1 MTVFPFDATS
11 NVGLTIVRGK
21 GNGPH
26 RLVTRMAM
34 PPVTSEDPKCVIRQ
48 APATV
53 KAYKMSWRRAKRKM
67 ASYVNSIGGTLDLV
81 ERKQ

>member
-1 MTVFPFDATS
+1 MTVFSFDASS
-11 NVGLTIVRGK
+11 NVGLTVVRAR
-21 GNGPH
+21 GNSPH
-26 RLVTRMAM
+26 RLVARMAL
-34 PPVTSEDPKCVIRQ
+34 PVISEDPRCVIQQ

>member
-1 MTVFPFDATS
+1 MTVFSFDASS
-11 NVGLTIVRGK
+11 NVGLTVVRAR

-26 RLVTRMAM
+26 RLVARMAL
-34 PPVTSEDPKCVIRQ
+34 PVISEDPKCVIQQ

-67 ASYVNSIGGTLDLV
+67 AAYVNTIGGEVFV
-81 ERKQ
+81 EESEQ